1 MQTEIFLQPPVLGPA
16 DAGRVLADRL
26 GDLQVTKSFRLSH
39 PRFAERFAV
48 RAIPVPVD
56 NPPEDFPA
64 LQKHVR
70 SMSTEYVAHIHVWAG
85 GSERTIYPR
94 PADNHLFRALHDA
107 YHVELNSGFD
117 LAGELRVSLTMYAD
131 LRVRGLGDSAALVY
145 LIDTVGQSLMHYL
158 AGEHVP
164 DQLAFATVVWDR
176 MLPKMREEPGR
187 VSILPLLQETVRNLV
202 KEQA

>member
-1 MQTEIFLQPPVLGPA
+1 MQTEIFLQPPVLAPA
-16 DAGRVLADRL
+16 DAGRVLAGRL
-26 GDLQVTKSFRLSH
+26 RDLQVMKSFRL
-39 PRFAERFAV
+39 PRDRRF

-70 SMSTEYVAHIHVWAG
+70 SMSTEHVAHIHVWAG

-94 PADNHLFRALHDA
+94 PKDNYLFRALHDA
-107 YHVELNSGFD
+107 YHVELNSSFD

-131 LRVRGLGDSAALVY
+131 LRVRGLEDSAALVY

-164 DQLAFATVVWDR
+164 DQLAFVTVVWDR

-187 VSILPLLQETVRNLV
+187 VSILPLLQETVRNLAE
-202 KEQA
+202 EQA